1 MRCQC
6 LTKSGTQCSRNAS
19 DGSPFCY
26 QHQNCSKRVTE
37 SPSKKVLSSGSQ
49 KSFQTGETVK
59 TKPVVSRSSHPSVSQ
74 LLAKAPAPPTSRP
87 SQPIEPREVTRAQA

>member
-26 QHQNCSKRVTE
+26 QHQNCSKRITE
-37 SPSKKVLSSGSQ
+37 PPSKTSGSQ

-59 TKPVVSRSSHPSVSQ
+59 IKPMVSRSSHPSVAQ

-87 SQPIEPREVTRAQA
+87 SQPIEPREITRAQA